1 MLLQKLTGNPLL
13 AGTLAALLL
22 ILPLS
27 QIYLLFPLQ
36 LIVPL
41 PIYLIALRQGNREG
55 LLAAGVPVLFCL
67 GLLGQIAL
75 PLVLTYVVMIFFPL
89 LAAWLLRGGWRPI
102 QVLGGG
108 FFLSVIFLVLFL
120 LWSAFTGN
128 AFLDGIH
135 SQLMVSKQEI
145 LTSMSATSQFD
156 AKLIVEMEQNLNEAF
171 KLFALLFPAMFLSSW
186 FTIQVGN
193 LLLVRY
199 VVKRWQM
206 PLIAEQ
212 DLSSLRIPFF
222 LVWPLIAFG
231 LLAFLTTGSMQRFGI
246 NLVLFL
252 AIPYF
257 FQGYSVVQK
266 LFLHYKV
273 SVFTRAIFY
282 MMLITWTA
290 LILAVTVLGLFDT
303 WVDFRSRLTTGA
315 DNTP

>member
-22 ILPLS
+22 IVPLG

-55 LLAAGVPVLFCL
+55 LLAAGVPILFCL
-67 GLLGQIAL
+67 GLLGQVAL
-75 PLVLTYVVMIFFPL
+75 PLVLTYVAMIFFPL

-108 FFLSVIFLVLFL
+108 FILSLIFLVLFL
-120 LWSAFTGN
+120 LWSAITGN

-145 LTSMSATSQFD
+145 LSSMGSSNQFD
-156 AKLIVEMEQNLNEAF
+156 AKLTVEMEQSLDEAF

-193 LLLVRY
+193 LLLVRF
-199 VVKRWQM
+199 VLKRWQM

-222 LVWPLIAFG
+222 LVWPVIVFG
-231 LLAFLTTGSMQRFGI
+231 LLAFLTTGSLQQFGI
-246 NLVLFL
+246 NMVLFL

-266 LFLHYKV
+266 LFQHYKV
-273 SVFTRAIFY
+273 SVFARVIFY
-282 MMLITWTA
+282 MMLVTWSA

-315 DNTP
+315 DDSP